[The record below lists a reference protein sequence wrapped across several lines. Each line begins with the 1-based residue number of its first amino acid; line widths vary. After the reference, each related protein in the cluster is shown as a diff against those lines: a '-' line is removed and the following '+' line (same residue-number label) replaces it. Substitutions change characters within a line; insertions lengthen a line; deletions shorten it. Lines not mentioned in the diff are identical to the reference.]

1 MGIKYP
7 VDKFYNL
14 RKFKFLP
21 MIYDDNLNNGAGYVI
36 PKFKQNKLSY
46 CSTCNLL
53 RPPRSFHCSQCGVC
67 VEVHDHHCPWVGTCI
82 GYRNLS
88 YFIAFLFWTA
98 VHALTVLTLSIIIMY
113 ASPAQM
119 VDEN

>member
-7 VDKFYNL
+7 VDKYYNL

-21 MIYDDNLNNGAGYVI
+21 MLYDDNLNNGAGYVE
-36 PKFKQNKLSY
+36 PKKKQNKLSH
-46 CSTCNLL
+46 CTTCNHL

-98 VHALTVLTLSIIIMY
+98 VHALTLLVLSIIIMY
-113 ASPAQM
+113 ATPA
-119 VDEN
+119 